1 MGKSS
6 MHNLS
11 CIHRLFVC
19 QSAPMLWLCETGPS
33 KVGCLQVDIYTPFS
47 ALLQHLW
54 TLWEVLLLAEPLLVL
69 APSPGD
75 TSAAMNLHDV
85 FHMPVRTELHDSTR
99 SRGFICMHSACLL

>member
-1 MGKSS
+1 
-6 MHNLS
+6 
-11 CIHRLFVC
+11 
-19 QSAPMLWLCETGPS
+19 MLWLCETGPS
-33 KVGCLQVDIYTPFS
+33 KVGCLQVDIHTPFS